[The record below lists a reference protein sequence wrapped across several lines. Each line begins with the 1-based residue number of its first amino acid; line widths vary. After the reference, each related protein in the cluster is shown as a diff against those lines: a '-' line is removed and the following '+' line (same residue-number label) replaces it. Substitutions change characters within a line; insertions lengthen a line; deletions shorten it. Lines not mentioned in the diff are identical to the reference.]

1 MDVSLLTF
9 VVARTTVLT
18 DKAPLQREPR
28 THLSTYVLLITQIT
42 SEKKKAM
49 KTFVQT
55 KDIFLEAFAQLKR
68 LEGSEKVTQA
78 LRIVKERET
87 GKLCYQAE
95 EDLSQAEISVLKGM
109 LNAKISLWEV
119 CKQQCRESVPTWG
132 N

>member
-1 MDVSLLTF
+1 
-9 VVARTTVLT
+9 
-18 DKAPLQREPR
+18 
-28 THLSTYVLLITQIT
+28 
-42 SEKKKAM
+42 M

-55 KDIFLEAFAQLKR
+55 RATFLEAFAQLKR

-78 LRIVKERET
+78 LRTVKERET

-95 EDLSQAEISVLKGM
+95 EDLSQAEISLLKGM
-109 LNAKISLWEV
+109 LNSKISLWEV